1 MEFHRFVE
9 AYKLNIVVV
18 KHIDDM
24 RKVEEAPLGSLIFDS
39 FNHTGYIKRNDES
52 FNKDMDRV
60 FDEIKNR

>member
-1 MEFHRFVE
+1 MEFHRLVE

-39 FNHTGYIKRNDES
+39 FNSIGYIKRNDES

>member
-1 MEFHRFVE
+1 MEFHRLVE

-39 FNHTGYIKRNDES
+39 FNSTGYIKRNDES

>member
-1 MEFHRFVE
+1 MEFHRLVE

-39 FNHTGYIKRNDES
+39 FNRTGYIKRNDES
-52 FNKDMDRV
+52 FNKDMDRM
-60 FDEIKNR
+60 FNEIKNR